1 MYLGRIIGTLIGFS
15 LLNFLGAIIGYSIGG
30 MFDRGAIGG
39 GRTFGGGFGG
49 GFGANAFQSAEQ
61 QQRIQA
67 VFFKTVFSLMG
78 KLAKADGRVSQEEV
92 AQTERAMTEMGLTS
106 DHRREAIRLFKQ
118 GSSAELDVDALLD
131 DFLSVCNRLANLKQM
146 VLVQLISIALADGEL
161 HSEEERLLRS
171 VALRLGYPNAA
182 FDQLIR
188 MIKAQDRFGA
198 GAGSYGSSNQQN
210 DLPLAYEALGV
221 KSSDTDA
228 VVKKAYRKL
237 MSEFH
242 PDKLMGQGVPEDM
255 VKVATERSQEIQ
267 AAYDLIK
274 QDRKA

>member
-39 GRTFGGGFGG
+39 GRAFGGGFGG
-49 GFGANAFQSAEQ
+49 GFGTGAFQSAEQ
-61 QQRIQA
+61 QQKIQA

-118 GSSAELDVDALLD
+118 GSGSDLDVDALLD

-171 VALRLGYPNAA
+171 VALRLGYPSAA

-198 GAGSYGSSNQQN
+198 GGGSYGGSQQS
-210 DLPLAYEALGV
+210 DLPSAYEALGV
-221 KSSDTDA
+221 KSSDSDA
-228 VVKKAYRKL
+228 VIKKAYRKL

-274 QDRKA
+274 RDRKA